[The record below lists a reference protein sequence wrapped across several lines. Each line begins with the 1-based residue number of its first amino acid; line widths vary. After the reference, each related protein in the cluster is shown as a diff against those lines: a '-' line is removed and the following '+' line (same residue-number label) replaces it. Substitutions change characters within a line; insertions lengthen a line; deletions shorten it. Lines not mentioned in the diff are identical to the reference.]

1 MDSDGSYKRRSM
13 SRDEETVMIKETET
27 TRENSP
33 NTSVVIC
40 DGEGSREGSQEI
52 SVIKERHNPI
62 IEGIVQPKVN
72 KMTEE
77 LRAKVRAMLESKK

>member
-1 MDSDGSYKRRSM
+1 M
-13 SRDEETVMIKETET
+13 SRDEETVMTKDMET
-27 TRENSP
+27 TGENSP
-33 NTSVVIC
+33 NTSVVVC
-40 DGEGSREGSQEI
+40 EGSREGSQEI